1 MLDEKTKELV
11 AIGATITVNCQPC
24 LEYHTSK
31 ARQLGATPDE
41 ILAAVEAGKEV
52 RAGAAAKMDRFAAGF
67 LNATTP
73 AAKTAGCGCG
83 A

>member
-24 LEYHTSK
+24 LEFHTSK
-31 ARQLGATPDE
+31 AREAGATAAE

-67 LNATTP
+67 LAAAP
-73 AAKTAGCGCG
+73 SAAKTGGCGC
-83 A
+83 AA

>member
-24 LEYHTSK
+24 LEYHTGK
-31 ARQLGATPDE
+31 ARELGATPAE
-41 ILAAVEAGKEV
+41 ILAAVAAGKEV

-67 LNATTP
+67 LGSAPP
-73 AAKTAGCGCG
+73 AAKTGGCCG
-83 A
+83 G